1 MDQYLDALEA
11 LEFLLDKMDVSH
23 WGYEIKKDIDAWVH
37 RKDAQRHQNHYGGM
51 GSFNDIGA
59 GFPNADFSLIKRAS
73 LGRYFLDIQTIAY
86 TLSRNDGR
94 SLSNLKM
101 FGRFGNFGMELAVWL
116 CNKCNILEVYS
127 DDVEMYIARHYARKE
142 VLKHYQD
149 ASLRKLVMDKY
160 SADFS
165 DIESKINF
173 FHVLISNA
181 GISLIQGKYHPKC
194 LKCDSELKLTSWMF
208 NEDENELVQ
217 LGDGDFNL
225 SQNIGDVFK

>member
-1 MDQYLDALEA
+1 MDHYLDALET
-11 LEFLLDKMDVSH
+11 LEFLLEKMDVSH
-23 WGYEIKKDIDAWVH
+23 WGYEIRKDIDAWVH
-37 RKDAQRHQNHYGGM
+37 RKDAQ
-51 GSFNDIGA
+51 SFNDIGT
-59 GFPNADFSLIKRAS
+59 GFPNMDFSIIKEAS

-127 DDVEMYIARHYARKE
+127 DDVERYIARHYARKD

-149 ASLRKLVMDKY
+149 ASLKKMVMDRY
-160 SADFS
+160 SDDFS

-181 GISLIQGKYHPKC
+181 GISLTKGKYHRKC
-194 LKCDSELKLTSWMF
+194 LKCDSEIELTSWIF
-208 NEDENELVQ
+208 KENENQLIQ
-217 LGDGDFNL
+217 LGMGDFSI
-225 SQNIGDVFK
+225 SQNIGDAFK